1 MTSKLRVLLDETHI
15 DPDARGLSVLAG
27 SHPYLTGLGI
37 FGGMYTFDN
46 PLQGAIVGPMLLS
59 LLSVFFNLHG
69 HFMGSMVLPHQFS
82 GASSQRATMSRSA
95 SFDSTTL
102 SRFHPL

>member
-1 MTSKLRVLLDETHI
+1 
-15 DPDARGLSVLAG
+15 
-27 SHPYLTGLGI
+27 
-37 FGGMYTFDN
+37 MYTFDN

-69 HFMGSMVLPHQFS
+69 QFMGSMLLPHQFS

-102 SRFHPL
+102 SRFRPL